1 MEHLARQGV
10 ADYANQLIDCINI
23 IKMMLPR
30 EVFVAHGPII
40 VSQGTE
46 DAALIRSLY
55 DLHGWLYE
63 LEKEG
68 TPGDF
73 LTETSMEVIRCIR
86 DHGLNRFQH

>member
-1 MEHLARQGV
+1 
-10 ADYANQLIDCINI
+10 
-23 IKMMLPR
+23 MMLPR

-40 VSQGTE
+40 LSQGTE

-68 TPGDF
+68 THGDY
-73 LTETSMEVIRCIR
+73 LPETSKEVIRCIR
-86 DHGLNRFQH
+86 DHGLNRFQHQYEFRLVMPISMTSMTKKTLE